1 MGKRDQTYL
10 ERNFKTLPSWTR
22 ELGVLRGLQHPL
34 KPGIINPS
42 VDEHSVMQASQRR
55 ELPCG
60 WTGNICT
67 ATALN
72 YHKLRVCLS
81 PSLTCVF
88 SDPIIREQLRQLTPG
103 VSTCISSDHRS
114 LLCSLYANNH
124 TQLFL
129 FFLESKKVSQMC
141 RKQFRMQLTEGT
153 SNDSMRK
160 RSISFKMTQRWSLY
174 QSGVQLPSTYE

>member
-60 WTGNICT
+60 
-67 ATALN
+67 
-72 YHKLRVCLS
+72 
-81 PSLTCVF
+81 
-88 SDPIIREQLRQLTPG
+88 
-103 VSTCISSDHRS
+103 
-114 LLCSLYANNH
+114 
-124 TQLFL
+124 
-129 FFLESKKVSQMC
+129 
-141 RKQFRMQLTEGT
+141 
-153 SNDSMRK
+153 
-160 RSISFKMTQRWSLY
+160 
-174 QSGVQLPSTYE
+174 